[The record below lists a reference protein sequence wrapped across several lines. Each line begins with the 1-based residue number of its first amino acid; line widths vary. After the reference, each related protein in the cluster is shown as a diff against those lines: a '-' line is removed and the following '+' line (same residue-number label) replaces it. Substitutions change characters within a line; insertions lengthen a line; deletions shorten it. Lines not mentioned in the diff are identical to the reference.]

1 MALVCSSRHRER
13 ETAENRRDLEK
24 LQQQGRTSY
33 GNLLK
38 TVLYIIC
45 TNLLHIHLARAGVDL
60 LYFSPYNCDWEEPRE
75 CLKIRVFEMSERR
88 AFQCTVHGGQAPF
101 FFFGDLPL
109 AMGERSTAG
118 EAFGALHRTVQ
129 YGREMYQ
136 LKPISISPD
145 STS

>member
-88 AFQCTVHGGQAPF
+88 AFQCTVHGGQALF
-101 FFFGDLPL
+101 WRF
-109 AMGERSTAG
+109 
-118 EAFGALHRTVQ
+118 AFG
-129 YGREMYQ
+129 
-136 LKPISISPD
+136 
-145 STS
+145 